1 MHETPPIPPVE
12 EPAEVERAEQ
22 PPIPIEEWAKQNN
35 HESLLRHIDSSHETD
50 ANVGVFRKN
59 LEHDPIAKTTTLTV
73 PIKDIHRG
81 HTFESKSKDG
91 EVTQTEIMLG
101 GVPAF
106 FMDVT
111 SGALAFTEIP
121 PHCVPIH
128 LKVEVTKGAM
138 IIQRD
143 DIPVVVVSSFEEVP
157 VKGGKKFFIKTV
169 ASQGPNICAIE
180 RSEVRVIAEQA
191 AGMMAERINVALDQW
206 LEEQKLGTSGEE

>member
-1 MHETPPIPPVE
+1 MKELPPIITPP
-12 EPAEVERAEQ
+12 AEKEQ
-22 PPIPIEEWAKQNN
+22 QKQRVPIEQWTKENEHAALEQHMK
-35 HESLLRHIDSSHETD
+35 SSDGTD
-50 ANVGVFRKN
+50 ANMGVLREN
-59 LEHDPIAKTTTLTV
+59 LEYDPIAKTITLTV
-73 PIKDIHRG
+73 PIQDIHRG

-91 EVTQTEIMLG
+91 GVTQTEIMLG

-106 FMDVT
+106 FMDVA

-128 LKVEVTKGAM
+128 LKVEVTKGTM

-206 LEEQKLGTSGEE
+206 LEEQKSAV